1 MAHFAV
7 NVAGKPRRMD
17 TRLSPVRTPVLT
29 IPTDRLEDILC
40 AVFFS
45 FPRSFL
51 RPTRLNHGLNSMTAK
66 AFSPR
71 ITLHQGAAGI

>member
-17 TRLSPVRTPVLT
+17 NRLSPVRTPVLT

-45 FPRSFL
+45 PA
-51 RPTRLNHGLNSMTAK
+51 HC
-66 AFSPR
+66 
-71 ITLHQGAAGI
+71 GATEEPGK